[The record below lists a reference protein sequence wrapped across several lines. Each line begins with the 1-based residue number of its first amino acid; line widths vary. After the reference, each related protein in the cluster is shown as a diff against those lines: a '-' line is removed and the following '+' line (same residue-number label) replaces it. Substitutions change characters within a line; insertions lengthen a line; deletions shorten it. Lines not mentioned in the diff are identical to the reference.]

1 MKKITISLNP
11 TYLCNFRCDFCYL
24 TKVQLKD
31 RKVLDL
37 AVLRERLSEIKASG
51 YLVNHVDLYGGEIS
65 LLENCYLEE
74 MDQILFKEAADPTI
88 NVITNLS
95 KVHPYFL
102 KEHVDLSVSFDFE
115 AREKHEIV
123 LSNILTTNKNI
134 AILMLA
140 SSELIA
146 LNTSHM
152 IETFSSIQ
160 NIVSVEIKPY
170 SSNQANQHQVSDL
183 EFEDFI
189 KKWISSEKEK
199 KFDFINEENIKLALQ
214 GRRNAFS
221 DDHIYINPNG
231 KISVLEFDQNGDEYF
246 LELDS
251 FQEYLVWTQLE
262 KKRVYKNKIC
272 SDCDYLGKCLTEHY
286 REVVNIKNSCNGF
299 KGLLDHYK
307 NHIL

>member
-189 KKWISSEKEK
+189 KKWISSDKEK